1 MAASAGQGRRSRL
14 AGFLDWLTRPSG
26 RGRGKR
32 QYDGYADYADYRDY
46 RRPEPRVIRPWQVEE
61 APAAGSVRGER
72 VEEVPASALDATHVS
87 GEWAGVVAPR
97 ASAPLDAT
105 HTTTVWSN
113 VGQPAAAPW
122 TPDAL
127 WRPSPDQQPA
137 TAPTATPVPLPAPSA
152 SPLPPPRP
160 AQPPTPA
167 PAPRTLPPMADTG
180 STAHPARRILAEWP
194 ILLILGGVAFGM
206 SLALGDND
214 SLLSGT
220 FVIGVTLVLAAAL
233 RLFLP
238 TRTAGS
244 LAIRRKAIDVAMY
257 TSLGSVMVALGLLVQ
272 GIFGGSG
279 SL

>member
-1 MAASAGQGRRSRL
+1 MAASAGQGERSRL

-26 RGRGKR
+26 KGKR
-32 QYDGYADYADYRDY
+32 RYDGYADYRDY
-46 RRPEPRVIRPWQVEE
+46 RRPEARVIRSWQVEE
-61 APAAGSVRGER
+61 APPGSVGGQR
-72 VEEVPASALDATHVS
+72 VEEVPDSALDATHVS

-97 ASAPLDAT
+97 AAAPLDAT
-105 HTTTVWSN
+105 HTTTAWSN

-127 WRPSPDQQPA
+127 WRPAADQRPAASSPASPA
-137 TAPTATPVPLPAPSA
+137 AARPAPLPG
-152 SPLPPPRP
+152 P

-194 ILLILGGVAFGM
+194 ILIVLGGVAFGM